1 MSPNNT
7 SAKNRSPSAS
17 GNDSIA
23 DLKIQVQ
30 ENENKLNDLS
40 VKVDAIIVEQ
50 ASMKDDIRAILESVK
65 LLEKSVS
72 NLTLEM
78 KELRGEKSSKV
89 ITSSKV
95 IEEQYFDGEEF
106 NVPSYE
112 SLNSSRQVDKQD
124 PEAVKQKKLRRL
136 SDNLFNNQ
144 GANFLDDDIKEE
156 LVVVEKERDDVN
168 PTDLLYWN
176 CLKTGSTV

>member
-1 MSPNNT
+1 MSSNNT
-7 SAKNRSPSAS
+7 SVKNRSPSAS

-72 NLTLEM
+72 NLTL
-78 KELRGEKSSKV
+78 
-89 ITSSKV
+89 
-95 IEEQYFDGEEF
+95 
-106 NVPSYE
+106 
-112 SLNSSRQVDKQD
+112 
-124 PEAVKQKKLRRL
+124 A
-136 SDNLFNNQ
+136 
-144 GANFLDDDIKEE
+144 
-156 LVVVEKERDDVN
+156 
-168 PTDLLYWN
+168 
-176 CLKTGSTV
+176 

>member
-1 MSPNNT
+1 MSSNNT
-7 SAKNRSPSAS
+7 SVKNRSPSAS

-50 ASMKDDIRAILESVK
+50 ASMKDDIRAILESVN

-95 IEEQYFDGEEF
+95 SEEQYFDK
-106 NVPSYE
+106 NSM
-112 SLNSSRQVDKQD
+112 SLVMSH
-124 PEAVKQKKLRRL
+124 
-136 SDNLFNNQ
+136 
-144 GANFLDDDIKEE
+144 
-156 LVVVEKERDDVN
+156 
-168 PTDLLYWN
+168 
-176 CLKTGSTV
+176 